1 MTDAFVPI
9 DYSKILGESGG
20 EVKETSSTS
29 TFVPIDYGEIL
40 GERVPT
46 RDGTRYTEES
56 LSVDPKWLQHAK
68 TIYESEKGEPYKK
81 SDEKLAEWLKNRH
94 SEVGWD
100 LVEGGKAA
108 AKGLNLIGDMSDKT
122 KEAWIES
129 MTMYDLM
136 EDEGKTYRRNIK
148 NVLQDYTTAIP
159 FIGTL
164 AGAAITAVP
173 TGGASL
179 AGAGVLMSAK
189 MAASRAASTA
199 ARITFKGQLKKAL
212 LKRKGVSKTDVNEFM
227 ATGFAPNITRD
238 MVKKASKEA
247 VKVSSRYQAGIA
259 AGWGAVGGIESGLV
273 EQLYRE
279 GKDAKDIDYTKIAAD
294 AAMYGGGAALLFG
307 GSPRLWRKFRKKK
320 VLAKFDNELAE
331 HKKQEAAKLLKKNE
345 VEEIIPI
352 RASDE
357 EIENIIKKAASET
370 SEKGTVRFKI
380 LGTPNEL
387 LKQIIREKIKRH
399 RQKFGKGKI
408 PEETRI
414 EIIQTAKKEATN
426 IRNNTERSIKHHSE
440 INGIEIAGKI
450 GAKRWFKKT
459 ATSTRDDP
467 FQAKYHMTVEGKR
480 VGPAATE
487 TVGSL
492 PDGRNIFQKQWA
504 KWSRKFGGQRS
515 QEVTDLHRRFKG
527 STDHVLKAAARR
539 IAYLE
544 KALMEQFGVTTM
556 KELPPDTLEEANK
569 VLIST
574 KPEEWA
580 LYGEKKISFSSD
592 VLKALKNMRNDI
604 ERYQKNLLESGV
616 IDKKSDLHVTIRSS
630 IDGNTEFY
638 INRQYEIFDN
648 SAWTQEYLARSAPE
662 RITAAREFFKAKF
675 IDDERISE
683 SGTPSWLRESRFMED
698 ETLDKLLEEMPRTPG
713 TSYFGTIDDIVRKK
727 GIDSPDISDEAR
739 DYWYAYMGKNG
750 AINTAINDIFASH
763 NTDDI
768 WKISGPAPK
777 MRNKAGKI
785 LNPRQDIPEAIRAL
799 MGEYKDP
806 FTNYRNTVMKINQ
819 VVETYKYSKAVADL
833 IKAGKVSGAG
843 KTPVFERGQSV
854 EITSSLPKRRDLRD
868 AYRNFQDFPETELL
882 GKKIRPVSPL
892 DKLYATEEIADAI
905 MNGNEITRTIPAY
918 FQKYLLLQAHTR
930 AAKTMGSPIAYVRN
944 FLSAGWMAIGAGYMD
959 LSKIKAGMQILKG
972 MSKWSTPELNAQV
985 EKLTELG
992 INQSGIEVGTL
1003 RDIFKIAGEPDFF
1016 TMQSSLFTDQKKLRN
1031 KLTQLNVSLAKWYQ
1045 AMDDVWKTYAFE
1057 NEKQMNK
1064 QILIDQGKNPDQV
1077 MKTIMS
1083 GDEIPIKITLL
1094 DQLAAKRVSQHMQN
1108 YGGVPQIVR
1117 EARLFPAAD
1126 FLAFTTEMVRTQY
1139 HILNNSLSD
1148 IKQGTQL
1155 LAASNGQRG
1164 NAQVKLGMHRLGSVI
1179 AAQSAAPALALTTS
1193 TLLGMDKKLE
1203 DSKYTIREGIEFFDA
1218 PFDKGDDYLYFSKP
1232 ENGKGKRTNVS
1243 YVNPWAKFHSAIAA
1257 GIEAL
1262 KEGEDVDGKI
1272 MNSLSETFLKPM
1284 WDTIGP
1290 SMLFEAGWDLVR
1302 NRDEYGRPLTT
1313 EGMTERQ
1320 KWRSWALTAWEPF
1333 EPGAIKLGRDFYTSL
1348 ANRPEGKKYG
1358 VKRGRTLQKRDFK
1371 DEVIG
1376 LSGFKPKP
1384 YDIGQSLGFKIAAI
1398 KNDMGDARNI
1408 FMNVIREQ
1416 APTNRGEL
1424 IDAYEQSLAKS
1435 YSFSKSMFDV
1445 FEHARSVGMSDKKIR
1460 NALSKEGLFKSNLDK
1475 RMLMNLLKGK
1485 FMPPPPSSKHIRKWI
1500 KNTENQGGSPPP
1512 LREAMSEL
1520 KTIYRNYKGISTGT
1534 R

>member
-1 MTDAFVPI
+1 MADQSL
-9 DYSKILGESGG
+9 DLSKYNLGEPDVVQTRKSLDLS
-20 EVKETSSTS
+20 K
-29 TFVPIDYGEIL
+29 YNL
-40 GERVPT
+40 GEPDVVPT

-81 SDEKLAEWLKNRH
+81 SDEKLAEWLKNRQ

-148 NVLQDYTTAIP
+148 NVLQDYTTALP
-159 FIGTL
+159 LIGTI

-189 MAASRAASTA
+189 MAASRVASTA

-212 LKRKGVSKTDVNEFM
+212 LKRKGVSKADVNEFM
-227 ATGFAPNITRD
+227 ATGFAPNISRD

-259 AGWGAVGGIESGLV
+259 AGWGAAGGIESGLV

-307 GSPRLWRKFRKKK
+307 GGPRLWRKFRKKK

-345 VEEIIPI
+345 VEEIIPL

-357 EIENIIKKAASET
+357 EIRNIIQKAASET

-387 LKQIIREKIKRH
+387 VKQIIREKIKRH

-414 EIIQTAKKEATN
+414 EIIQAAKKEATN
-426 IRNNTERSIKHHSE
+426 IRNKTEWSIKHHSG
-440 INGIEIAGKI
+440 INGIEIAGKT

-487 TVGSL
+487 SVGSL

-515 QEVTDLHRRFKG
+515 AEVTDLYRRFKG

-539 IAYLE
+539 IAHLE
-544 KALMEQFGVTTM
+544 KALMEQFKVETM
-556 KELPPDTLEEANK
+556 QELPRDILEEANK

-574 KPEEWA
+574 EPGKHSF
-580 LYGEKKISFSSD
+580 LYGGKKIAFSSD
-592 VLKALKNMRNDI
+592 VLEKLKNMRNDI
-604 ERYQKNLLESGV
+604 ERYQKDLLESGV
-616 IDKKSDLHVTIRSS
+616 IDKESDLHVTIRSS

-675 IDDERISE
+675 IDAERRSE
-683 SGTPSWLRESRFMED
+683 SGMPSWLRESRFMED
-698 ETLDKLLEEMPRTPG
+698 ETLDKLLEEMPRTEG
-713 TSYFGTIDDIVRKK
+713 TSYFGTIDDLVRKK
-727 GIDSPDISDEAR
+727 GINSPDISDEAR
-739 DYWYAYMGKNG
+739 DYWNAYMGKNG
-750 AINTAINDIFASH
+750 AISTAINDIFASH

-768 WKISGPAPK
+768 WKISGPPPK
-777 MRNKAGKI
+777 MKNKAGKI
-785 LNPRQDIPEAIRAL
+785 LDPRQDIPEAIRAL

-819 VVETYKYSKAVADL
+819 VVETYKYSEAVADL

-843 KTPVFERGQSV
+843 KTPVYERGQSV
-854 EITSSLPKRRDLRD
+854 EITSSLPKRRDVRD
-868 AYRNFQDFPETELL
+868 PYRNFQDFPETELL
-882 GKKIRPVSPL
+882 GEKIRPVSPL

-1117 EARLFPAAD
+1117 EARLLPAAD

-1272 MNSLSETFLKPM
+1272 RNSLIETFWKPIQ
-1284 WDTIGP
+1284 DTLGP
-1290 SMLFEAGWDLVR
+1290 SMLLESLVDLYR
-1302 NRDEYGRPLTT
+1302 NRDEYGRPITT
-1313 EGMTERQ
+1313 KGMTLPQ
-1320 KWRSWALTAWEPF
+1320 KAQSIAFTAWEPF
-1333 EPGAIKLGRDFYTSL
+1333 EPGAIKLGRDF
-1348 ANRPEGKKYG
+1348 
-1358 VKRGRTLQKRDFK
+1358 
-1371 DEVIG
+1371 
-1376 LSGFKPKP
+1376 
-1384 YDIGQSLGFKIAAI
+1384 
-1398 KNDMGDARNI
+1398 
-1408 FMNVIREQ
+1408 
-1416 APTNRGEL
+1416 
-1424 IDAYEQSLAKS
+1424 
-1435 YSFSKSMFDV
+1435 
-1445 FEHARSVGMSDKKIR
+1445 
-1460 NALSKEGLFKSNLDK
+1460 
-1475 RMLMNLLKGK
+1475 
-1485 FMPPPPSSKHIRKWI
+1485 
-1500 KNTENQGGSPPP
+1500 
-1512 LREAMSEL
+1512 
-1520 KTIYRNYKGISTGT
+1520 
-1534 R
+1534 